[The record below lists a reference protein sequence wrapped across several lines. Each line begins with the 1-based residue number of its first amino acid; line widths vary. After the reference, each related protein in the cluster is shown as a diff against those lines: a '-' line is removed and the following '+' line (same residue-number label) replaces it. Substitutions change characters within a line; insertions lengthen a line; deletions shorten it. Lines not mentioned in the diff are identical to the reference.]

1 MITVLS
7 KNAIHAVSGGDVAT
21 TVGGWVGTAISE
33 IKEHAH
39 LSGFELIGMLIAGN
53 HKELH

>member
-33 IKEHAH
+33 IKERAH